1 MCGNAGKGTLI
12 CYRENPPAVWC
23 VCMATQGKVDREL
36 QLYVSKVYT
45 YGLTYVLSGEMH
57 YVPVPLFPS
66 VYVYVQLV
74 SHLFDTLML
83 NMKYDLQINLFHLQN
98 TSFPLITLS

>member
-12 CYRENPPAVWC
+12 GYRENPPAVWC
-23 VCMATQGKVDREL
+23 VCVATQGKVDREL

-45 YGLTYVLSGEMH
+45 YGLTYVLSGEM
-57 YVPVPLFPS
+57 PLRASTTFS
-66 VYVYVQLV
+66 ICIVYMYMYMYLL

-83 NMKYDLQINLFHLQN
+83 YI
-98 TSFPLITLS
+98 